1 MLARRQPD
9 LTVCMEQVHKPH
21 NVSAIIRTADAVG
34 VHEVHAVWP
43 GSRMR
48 TMASAAAGSN
58 SWVQVKTHR
67 TIGDAVAH
75 LKGQGMQI
83 LATHLSDN
91 AVDFRE
97 IDYTRPTCILM
108 GQEKTG
114 ITQEALALADQ
125 DIIIPMIGMVQS
137 LNVSVASAL
146 ILYEAQR
153 QRQMRA
159 CTCVKTACCRKPSNN
174 ACCLKAAIRCWRKS
188 QNAKVCPTPTLI
200 SKARL
205 KPMLTGGPP
214 CRPQGKRDEG
224 RLLDAVPL
232 SSLTGVGAALS
243 NKLAKI
249 NLHTVQDLLLHLPL
263 RYEDRTHLYP
273 IGELLPGVYA
283 TVEGEVLNCNI
294 SFGGRRM
301 MTCQISDG
309 SGILTMRFFNFNA
322 AMKNSLATGRR
333 VLAYGEAKRGK
344 YGAEMIHPE
353 YRVQGDLSTP
363 ELQETLTPV
372 YPTTEGVKQA
382 TLRKLTDQALDLLDT
397 CAIEEL
403 LPPELSQGM
412 MTLPEALRTLHR
424 PPPTLQLSDLE
435 TGQHPAQRRLILEEL
450 LAHNLSMLALRA
462 GAQRFHAQP
471 LSANDAL
478 KNKLLAALPFKPTG
492 AWARVVA
499 EIERDMALDVPMMR
513 LVQGDVGS
521 GKTLVAALAALRAIA
536 HGKQVALM
544 APTELL
550 AEQHANNF
558 RNWFAPLG
566 IEVGWLAGKQKGKA
580 RLAQQEAIASGQVQ
594 MIVGTHA
601 IFQEQVQ
608 FNGLALV
615 IIDEQHRFGVHQRLA
630 LWEKGQQ
637 QGFHP
642 HQLIMTAT
650 PIPRTLAMT
659 AYADLDTSV
668 IDELPPG
675 RTPVTTVAIPDTR
688 RTDIIDRVRHACI
701 TEGRQAY
708 WVCTLIEESEL
719 LEAQAAEATWEEL
732 KLALPELNVG
742 LVHGRMKPA
751 DKQAVMASF
760 KQGELHLL
768 VATTVIEVGV
778 DVPNA
783 SLMIIENP
791 ERLGLAQLHQ
801 LRGRVGRGAVASHCV
816 LLYKTPLSKT
826 AQIRLQVLRD
836 SNDGFVIA
844 QKDLEIRGPGE
855 LLGTRQTG
863 NAEFKVA
870 DLLRDQAMIPEVQRL
885 ARHIHERY
893 PQQAKALIERWMPE
907 TERYSNA

>member
-1 MLARRQPD
+1 M
-9 LTVCMEQVHKPH
+9 K
-21 NVSAIIRTADAVG
+21 
-34 VHEVHAVWP
+34 
-43 GSRMR
+43 
-48 TMASAAAGSN
+48 
-58 SWVQVKTHR
+58 
-67 TIGDAVAH
+67 
-75 LKGQGMQI
+75 
-83 LATHLSDN
+83 
-91 AVDFRE
+91 
-97 IDYTRPTCILM
+97 
-108 GQEKTG
+108 
-114 ITQEALALADQ
+114 
-125 DIIIPMIGMVQS
+125 
-137 LNVSVASAL
+137 
-146 ILYEAQR
+146 
-153 QRQMRA
+153 
-159 CTCVKTACCRKPSNN
+159 
-174 ACCLKAAIRCWRKS
+174 
-188 QNAKVCPTPTLI
+188 
-200 SKARL
+200 
-205 KPMLTGGPP
+205 
-214 CRPQGKRDEG
+214 G
-224 RLLDAVPL
+224 RLLDAIPL
-232 SSLTGVGAALS
+232 NSLTGVGAAQS
-243 NKLAKI
+243 SKLAKI
-249 NLHTVQDLLLHLPL
+249 GLHTVQDLLLHLPL
-263 RYEDRTHLYP
+263 RYEDRTQLYK
-273 IGELLPGVYA
+273 IGDLLPAIYA

-294 SFGGRRM
+294 TFGGRRM

-309 SGILTMRFFNFNA
+309 TGILTMRFFNFNA

-353 YRVQGDLSTP
+353 YRVQGDLSSP

-372 YPTTEGVKQA
+372 YPTTEGIKQA
-382 TLRKLTDQALDLLDT
+382 TLRKLTDQALELLDT
-397 CAIEEL
+397 CAINEL
-403 LPPELSQGM
+403 LPPELAQGM
-412 MTLPEALRTLHR
+412 MSLPEALRTLHR
-424 PPPTLQLSDLE
+424 PPPTLQLVDLE
-435 TGQHPAQRRLILEEL
+435 SGKHPAQRRLILEEL

-471 LSANDAL
+471 LSQRDEL
-478 KNKLLAALPFKPTG
+478 KDKLLASLPFKPTG
-492 AWARVVA
+492 AQARVTA

-630 LWEKGQQ
+630 LWEKGLQ

-659 AYADLDTSV
+659 AYADLDTST

-688 RTDIIDRVRHACI
+688 RSDIIDRVRNAC
-701 TEGRQAY
+701 TQEGRQAY

-751 DKQAVMASF
+751 EKQSF

-778 DVPNA
+778 DVPNS

-801 LRGRVGRGAVASHCV
+801 LRGRVGRGAIASHCV
-816 LLYKTPLSKT
+816 LLYKAPLSKT
-826 AQIRLQVLRD
+826 AQMRLQVLRD

-893 PQQAKALIERWMPE
+893 PEQAAALIERWMPE